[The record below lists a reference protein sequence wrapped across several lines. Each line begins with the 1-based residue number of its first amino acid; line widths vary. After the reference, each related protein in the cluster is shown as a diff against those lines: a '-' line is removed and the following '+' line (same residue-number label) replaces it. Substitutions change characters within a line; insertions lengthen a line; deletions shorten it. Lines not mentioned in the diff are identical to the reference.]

1 MFVQFPY
8 LFERSQS
15 LRFESNRVTSRNRP
29 HETINHLR
37 LVAVPKGV
45 RVVIHSSQ
53 PFESVTS
60 NPLGKDQAP
69 HTIWTWPDGSWLLV
83 RFLDDGGNRAVTSPG
98 ISAALVERGEMLV
111 VRVDPVVL
119 VSDEAKERRS
129 QLL

>member
-1 MFVQFPY
+1 M
-8 LFERSQS
+8 
-15 LRFESNRVTSRNRP
+15 TSRNSL
-29 HETINHLR
+29 HETINHQAR
-37 LVAVPKGV
+37 LAVPKGV

-69 HTIWTWPDGSWLLV
+69 HSIWTWSDGSWLLV
-83 RFLDDGGNRAVTSPG
+83 RFLDDGGNIAVTSPT
-98 ISAALVERGEMLV
+98 ISAALLESGEMLV

-119 VSDEAKERRS
+119 RSEQANDRRS